1 MNQLQPERGTLAG
14 RSSRVIGAMLLM
26 LILVGS
32 AGAAAEVISAK
43 YRSAAELL
51 PIVRSMLSAEG
62 KISVDERTNSIIIV
76 DTEQAI
82 ARVLHSLPMIDT
94 PARQVMVRVR
104 FEESAEREERS
115 VSAGGRVSS
124 SKGSISVGRP
134 PRGSD
139 GVEVRVQDRTSQI
152 SGSSEQ
158 FVSTM
163 SGSWA
168 FIRVGQEIPYTPRWA
183 ELCRRHGQ
191 AVAFQRMETGFEV
204 KAVLQGNLAEVE
216 IVPRISGT
224 SSSGRT
230 GEVRFTEAAT
240 RVQVPTGRWIA
251 IGGSEQG
258 AHEVVRAILE
268 GGDSRHSSQLGI
280 QLMVEER

>member
-1 MNQLQPERGTLAG
+1 
-14 RSSRVIGAMLLM
+14 
-26 LILVGS
+26 
-32 AGAAAEVISAK
+32 
-43 YRSAAELL
+43 
-51 PIVRSMLSAEG
+51 
-62 KISVDERTNSIIIV
+62 
-76 DTEQAI
+76 
-82 ARVLHSLPMIDT
+82 
-94 PARQVMVRVR
+94 
-104 FEESAEREERS
+104 
-115 VSAGGRVSS
+115 
-124 SKGSISVGRP
+124 
-134 PRGSD
+134 
-139 GVEVRVQDRTSQI
+139 
-152 SGSSEQ
+152 
-158 FVSTM
+158 
-163 SGSWA
+163 
-168 FIRVGQEIPYTPRWA
+168 
-183 ELCRRHGQ
+183 
-191 AVAFQRMETGFEV
+191 METGFEV